1 MLTGIQLCDACPCHE
16 IEERVDPQT
25 AAANGALQS
34 CADVEPSVRRA
45 ILSHCAQL
53 ATFFGETVSTEFLP
67 HIIHSLNDR

>member
-1 MLTGIQLCDACPCHE
+1 
-16 IEERVDPQT
+16 
-25 AAANGALQS
+25 
-34 CADVEPSVRRA
+34 VEPSVRRA

>member
-1 MLTGIQLCDACPCHE
+1 MLTGIQLCDAYACHE
-16 IEERVDPQT
+16 IEES
-25 AAANGALQS
+25 AANGALQS